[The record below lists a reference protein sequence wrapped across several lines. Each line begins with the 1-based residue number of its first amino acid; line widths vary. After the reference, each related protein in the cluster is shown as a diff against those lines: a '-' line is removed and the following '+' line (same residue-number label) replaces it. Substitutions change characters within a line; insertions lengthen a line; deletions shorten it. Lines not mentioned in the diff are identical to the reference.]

1 MNMNHH
7 IHHCLNWLL
16 RRLDKIFG
24 SELTTDL
31 MQLKPN
37 HHSYLWPRMLIFIA
51 GIVCGAILT
60 HLFER
65 ETINHHE
72 LELSRQLRELEQV
85 RLTAL
90 ETAHRATARYE
101 DIRQEQWQRVA
112 EQEARRQAEETTA
125 RRAAAERERID
136 REQRQQAAEQET
148 RRQAEETTARRAAA
162 ERERIDRE
170 QRQQAAEQETRRQAE
185 ETTARRAAAE
195 RERID
200 REQRQQ
206 AAEQEARRQ
215 AEEATRRT
223 SNNEITTS
231 LNSIQDGRFFVYGNG
246 MIRDSSTRLIWAA
259 ADNQED
265 INWFQASHYVEKLRL
280 GGYSDWRLP
289 TVNELEQLFQT
300 GNNNRPPSLGC
311 SGGYRIVNSFHLSC
325 GVLWSADRKNDGAY
339 ALNFISGK
347 PQYDNPSGG
356 GRRRVLPVR
365 SD

>member
-112 EQEARRQAEETTA
+112 EQEA
-125 RRAAAERERID
+125 
-136 REQRQQAAEQET
+136 